1 MRLEIKIPYPSR
13 HYLSVERCLLG
24 IRGLNKLF
32 SNRQVNSIY
41 YDNQTHEI
49 AKDNING
56 LSKRCKLRLRYYDVN
71 ENCFLEIKKKIN
83 KFGFKKIIDLKKNI
97 NNVDY
102 SNLFLN
108 LSKFNSEILNDDYAK
123 NYILNSFL
131 KPQLCVS
138 YTREYSAF
146 RNIRITHDKCI
157 NFRPI
162 EIEKFNTLKL
172 INDDINVLEIKF
184 NNKYLDDAI
193 KFINLT
199 SLKPKRFSKYLRG
212 LSLFNSASYY

>member
-71 ENCFLEIKKKIN
+71 ENCFLEIKKKN
-83 KFGFKKIIDLKKNI
+83 K
-97 NNVDY
+97 
-102 SNLFLN
+102 
-108 LSKFNSEILNDDYAK
+108 
-123 NYILNSFL
+123 
-131 KPQLCVS
+131 
-138 YTREYSAF
+138 
-146 RNIRITHDKCI
+146 
-157 NFRPI
+157 
-162 EIEKFNTLKL
+162 
-172 INDDINVLEIKF
+172 
-184 NNKYLDDAI
+184 
-193 KFINLT
+193 
-199 SLKPKRFSKYLRG
+199 
-212 LSLFNSASYY
+212 